1 MSNITQKNQVLP
13 INFKTRILF
22 FQIQF
27 TFRDGLPFGVYFDFE
42 TSITNFSTFDPDN
55 SDIHAAFLL

>member
-1 MSNITQKNQVLP
+1 MSNITQENQVLP
-13 INFKTRILF
+13 INFKTRILS

-42 TSITNFSTFDPDN
+42 TSITSFSTFDPDN